1 MHRAVETVWRVWF
14 WVTIALM
21 ALCIY
26 AGPARADT
34 DMQNQLTLAP
44 WQKTAPIRAMTV
56 AGAPRREDDPGDE
69 GALFGG
75 RDVGGGIR
83 SEPDIE
89 APTDDDDSD
98 RC

>member
-44 WQKTAPIRAMTV
+44 WQKTATYTSDDGSRSPET
-56 AGAPRREDDPGDE
+56 GRRSG
-69 GALFGG
+69 
-75 RDVGGGIR
+75 
-83 SEPDIE
+83 
-89 APTDDDDSD
+89 
-98 RC
+98 